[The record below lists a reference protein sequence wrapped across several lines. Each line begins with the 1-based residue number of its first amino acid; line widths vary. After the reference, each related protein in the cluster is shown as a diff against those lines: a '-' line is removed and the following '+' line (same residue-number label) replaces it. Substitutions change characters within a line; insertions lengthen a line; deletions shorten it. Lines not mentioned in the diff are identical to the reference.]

1 MKKSDFNKRSIIL
14 SKGKLIKKHPLSSL
28 VQELIIRGFSRS
40 TIKNYIGHNQR
51 FLNFINKSARSINT
65 QDVKD
70 YLLYLKIRKYS
81 NTSINNVISALN
93 FYYTN
98 ILKRKLFFNI
108 QRPKKEKY
116 IPIILK
122 KEEIIKI
129 IESSDNIK
137 HKLILSLLYGSGLR
151 VSEIC
156 KIRKED
162 IDLEEKSLFIKNSKG
177 NKDRYTILSNYSIG
191 LLKEYLH
198 NYNNKYLFNISKRSI
213 QKIFNNSLRKSGINK
228 KVSCHNFRH
237 SFATH
242 LLENEISLRVIQ
254 KLLGHSDIKTTQ
266 RYIQISSSFINKTN
280 SPLD

>member
-1 MKKSDFNKRSIIL
+1 MKKSDFNKKSIVL
-14 SKGKLIKKHPLSSL
+14 SGGKLIKKHPLSSL

-40 TIKNYIGHNQR
+40 TVKNYIGHNQR

-65 QDVKD
+65 QDIKD
-70 YLLYLKIRKYS
+70 YLLYLKSKKYS
-81 NTSINNVISALN
+81 NTSINNAISALN

-108 QRPKKEKY
+108 KRPKKEKY

-129 IESSDNIK
+129 IESSDNLK
-137 HKLILSLLYGSGLR
+137 HRLILSLLYGSGLR
-151 VSEIC
+151 VSELC
-156 KIRKED
+156 KIKKED
-162 IDLEEKSLFIKNSKG
+162 INLEEKSLFIKNSKG
-177 NKDRYTILSNYSIG
+177 SKDRYTILSNYSIE
-191 LLKEYLH
+191 LLKEYLIGIEE
-198 NYNNKYLFNISKRSI
+198 KYLFNITKRSI
-213 QKIFNNSLRKSGINK
+213 QKIFNNNLKKSGINK

-242 LLENEISLRVIQ
+242 LLENKVSLRVIQ

-266 RYIQISSSFINKTN
+266 RYIQISNSFINKIN

>member
-108 QRPKKEKY
+108 QRPKKEK
-116 IPIILK
+116 
-122 KEEIIKI
+122 
-129 IESSDNIK
+129 
-137 HKLILSLLYGSGLR
+137 
-151 VSEIC
+151 
-156 KIRKED
+156 
-162 IDLEEKSLFIKNSKG
+162 
-177 NKDRYTILSNYSIG
+177 
-191 LLKEYLH
+191 
-198 NYNNKYLFNISKRSI
+198 
-213 QKIFNNSLRKSGINK
+213 
-228 KVSCHNFRH
+228 
-237 SFATH
+237 
-242 LLENEISLRVIQ
+242 
-254 KLLGHSDIKTTQ
+254 
-266 RYIQISSSFINKTN
+266 
-280 SPLD
+280 

>member
-1 MKKSDFNKRSIIL
+1 MKKSDLNKKNVIL
-14 SKGKLIKKHPLSSL
+14 YKGELVVNHPLKSL
-28 VQELIIRGFSRS
+28 LQELIIRGFSRS

-51 FLNFINKSARSINT
+51 FLNFINKSAREVNT
-65 QDVKD
+65 QDIKD
-70 YLLYLKIRKYS
+70 YLLYLKSKKYS
-81 NTSINNVISALN
+81 NVSINNIISALN

-108 QRPKKEKY
+108 KRPKKEKY

-129 IESSDNIK
+129 IESSDNLK
-137 HKLILSLLYGSGLR
+137 HRLILSLLYGSGLR
-151 VSEIC
+151 VSELC
-156 KIRKED
+156 KIKKED
-162 IDLEEKSLFIKNSKG
+162 INLEEKSLFIKNSKG
-177 NKDRYTILSNYSIG
+177 SKDRYTILSNYSIE
-191 LLKEYLH
+191 LLKEYLIGIEE
-198 NYNNKYLFNISKRSI
+198 KYLFNITKRSI
-213 QKIFNNSLRKSGINK
+213 QKIFNNNLKKSGINK

-242 LLENEISLRVIQ
+242 LLENKVSLRVIQ

-266 RYIQISSSFINKTN
+266 RYIQISNSFINKIN

>member
-1 MKKSDFNKRSIIL
+1 MKKSERNIIQ
-14 SKGKLIKKHPLSSL
+14 SSGKLIKKHPLSSL

-51 FLNFINKSARSINT
+51 FLNFINKSVRNVNT
-65 QDVKD
+65 QDIKD
-70 YLLYLKIRKYS
+70 YLLYLKSNKYS

-93 FYYTN
+93 FYYSN

-108 QRPKKEKY
+108 KRPKKEKY
-116 IPIILK
+116 IPIILN

-137 HKLILSLLYGSGLR
+137 HRLILSLLYGSGLR
-151 VSEIC
+151 VSEVC

-162 IDLEEKSLFIKNSKG
+162 INLKEKSLFIKNSKG
-177 NKDRYTILSNYSIG
+177 NKDRYTILSNYSIR
-191 LLKEYLH
+191 LLNRYLIDFEE
-198 NYNNKYLFNISKRSI
+198 KYLFNITKRSI
-213 QKIFNNSLRKSGINK
+213 QKIFNNNLKKSRINK

-242 LLENEISLRVIQ
+242 LLENKVSIKVIQ

-266 RYIQISSSFINKTN
+266 RYIQISSSFINNIN
-280 SPLD
+280 SLLD